1 MEVTTAI
8 NGHQA
13 FELLSKTM
21 DFDLVVLDLHMP
33 ISDGYETCAN
43 IVKLYNEEKIFG
55 ADNSQSRSKNSLS
68 LESNLMPI
76 IIAVSSYID

>member
-1 MEVTTAI
+1 MDVTTAI

-13 FELLSKTM
+13 FEILNKSL

-43 IVKLYNEEKIFG
+43 IVKLYQNENIFISESKFTPEMFEKNIEIS
-55 ADNSQSRSKNSLS
+55 DL
-68 LESNLMPI
+68 
-76 IIAVSSYID
+76 

>member
-1 MEVTTAI
+1 MDVTTAI

-13 FELLSKTM
+13 FEILNKSL

-43 IVKLYNEEKIFG
+43 IVKLYQNENIFKLNMKSKSNRSR
-55 ADNSQSRSKNSLS
+55 NSSL
-68 LESNLMPI
+68 N
-76 IIAVSSYID
+76 